1 MQLKFLTLNILKG
14 DLLNK
19 VIDFLRKEDPDI
31 VVLQEV
37 YNGTDSFRARKY
49 RSFSVIK
56 QELGIPHGAFAPAF
70 LDVTEG
76 RNVDNGNAI
85 FSKFPIRS
93 SHVVFFDVPY
103 GSYIDSPENYAHCPR
118 NLLRTILNVDSRE
131 IDVINTH
138 GIWGLDGKD
147 SKRRLKMSQ
156 TIVKNVQ
163 DKELVILAG
172 DFNLQPSTRTIGNIE
187 KHLRNV
193 FADEL
198 QTTFNM
204 KRKTHP
210 GYAAAVVDMIF
221 VSKSFRTLDHY
232 CPQVDVSDHLPL
244 VCILEV

>member
-14 DLLNK
+14 QLLPD

-37 YNGTDSFRARKY
+37 YNSMDSSGERRY

-56 QELGIPHGAFAPAF
+56 QELGIPYGAFAPAF
-70 LDVTEG
+70 LDVTEA

-85 FSKFPIRS
+85 FSKFPITS
-93 SHVVFFDVPY
+93 QQVVFFDVPY
-103 GSYIDSPENYAHCPR
+103 SAYIDSPENYAHCPR
-118 NLLRTILNVDSRE
+118 NLLRAVLNARSRE
-131 IDVINTH
+131 IAVINTH
-138 GIWGLDGKD
+138 GIWGLDGQD
-147 SKRRLKMSQ
+147 NGRRLKMSQ

-193 FADEL
+193 FTDEL

-221 VSKSFRTLDHY
+221 VSKSFRVLDHY
-232 CPQVDVSDHLPL
+232 CPRVDVSDHLPL
-244 VCILEV
+244 VCILKV